1 MSGLHALDLIVL
13 GCILLWIILALL
25 CIGKRKKEGCGCCN
39 RCHSCTGCKNGKK
52 VKKSKK
58 TEQPIAHLEKQV

>member
-25 CIGKRKKEGCGCCN
+25 YMGKRKKEGEGCGCCN
-39 RCHSCTGCKNGKK
+39 RCHSCTGCKNEKK
-52 VKKSKK
+52 VKKK
-58 TEQPIAHLEKQV
+58 

>member
-25 CIGKRKKEGCGCCN
+25 YMGKRKNDKEDWGCCGH
-39 RCHSCTGCKNGKK
+39 CSSC
-52 VKKSKK
+52 S
-58 TEQPIAHLEKQV
+58 